1 MAALPVRQMV
11 LYKHGVGFF
20 VREGAVSGTELAVTF
35 RRDEINDIL
44 KSLVVFDKAGGQ
56 VLGIHY
62 QTPMDKA
69 ARLENSSIRLS
80 DKSSLRDLI
89 KQLRGRRVEL
99 TIEPTTGTLE
109 VVVGRVIGIDEPD
122 GSALIGNARIAMPTH
137 TIYVHAL
144 LDDGRTRI
152 FPLDV
157 LRGVKISDPLAG
169 DDLSYFL
176 DTSVAED
183 ARRTVNIRL
192 SEGDHQIAV
201 YYVAPS
207 PTWRV
212 SYRIVAE
219 AAEDKQTGKAL
230 LQSWGLFDNRLEE
243 DLSDVQVTLVA
254 GQPISF
260 IYDLY
265 ASRIPERPVVQDE
278 SRVAPGP
285 IEFASTNT
293 RPVDDAVRF
302 APAPAMAMAAPAPK
316 AAGGGLMRRLDARER
331 AITLDDVAAAVVTN
345 TETRDAGE
353 FFQYEIQTPVSV
365 MRGESAL
372 VPIISVNVEYN
383 RELLY
388 NGDKFPKNPVASL
401 RFRNT
406 TGLTL
411 ERGPV
416 TVVEDGDYKGE
427 AVIAFTKDGRS
438 VYLPYAIELGVQV
451 REDLTQTT
459 EVARLALKDAY
470 ILHEEYRVKTVVYH
484 ILNTSSQDKIITV
497 EAPKQTS
504 WEPFDTAAA
513 DAETLNERRWRVTV
527 PARQT
532 TVFTRKE
539 RMLTHWQEDVMSL
552 DYQNL
557 QRFFENRWLDQAAYD
572 RLSELLDTRAA
583 ISRAHDEQ
591 NKLND
596 ERARIYEQ
604 QNQLRANL
612 TTLQATGKEAALR
625 DRMLDQLTQTQDRL
639 EQIEVRLGALTQE
652 IAESEAKLKQIVA
665 GLGAKA

>member
-1 MAALPVRQMV
+1 MV

-35 RRDEINDIL
+35 RRDEINDVL

-80 DKSSLRDLI
+80 EKSSLRDLI
-89 KQLRGRRVEL
+89 KQLRGRRAEL
-99 TIEPTTGTLE
+99 TIEPTVGTLE
-109 VVVGRVIGIDEPD
+109 VVVGRVIGMDEPD
-122 GSALIGNARIAMPTH
+122 AINQQLGNPRTITSAQA
-137 TIYVHAL
+137 IYVHVL
-144 LDDGRTRI
+144 TDDGRTRV
-152 FPLDV
+152 FLFDA
-157 LRGVKISDPLAG
+157 LRSVKIVDQQAN

-183 ARRTVNIRL
+183 SRRTVNVRL
-192 SEGDHQIAV
+192 SEGEHQIAV

-219 AAEDKQTGKAL
+219 STEDRQTGKAL

-243 DLSDVQVTLVA
+243 DLTDVQVTLVA

-278 SRVAPGP
+278 SRIAPGP
-285 IEFASTNT
+285 IEFASNMTA
-293 RPVDDAVRF
+293 PP
-302 APAPAMAMAAPAPK
+302 PAPMVMAAAAPAAK
-316 AAGGGLMRRLDARER
+316 SGSLLRRAMGGLGRADTATTDFMDMERER
-331 AITLDDVAAAVVTN
+331 FGASVQVN
-345 TETRDAGE
+345 TEAKEAGE
-353 FFQYEIQTPVSV
+353 FFQYTIQTPVSV
-365 MRGESAL
+365 LRGESAL
-372 VPIISVNVEYN
+372 VPITSVDVGYT

-388 NGDKFPKNPVASL
+388 NGEKFPKNPVASL
-401 RFRNT
+401 RFKNT

-451 REDLTQTT
+451 REDVEHST
-459 EVARLALKDAY
+459 EVWKLSLKGTYLVYD
-470 ILHEEYRVKTVVYH
+470 EYRMKVVTYT
-484 ILNTSSQDKIITV
+484 ILNTTNQEKVVTV
-497 EAPKQTS
+497 EAPKQAN
-504 WEPFDTAAA
+504 WELYDMRSADT
-513 DAETLNERRWRVTV
+513 ETLNERRWRVTV
-527 PARQT
+527 PARE
-532 TVFTRKE
+532 TVTFVRKE
-539 RMLTHWQEDVMSL
+539 RTRLSWQEDVMNL

-557 QRFFENRWLDQAAYD
+557 QRFFENRWLDKDAYD
-572 RLSELLDTRAA
+572 RLSELLNTRNIIAT
-583 ISRAHDEQ
+583 AHEEQ
-591 NKLND
+591 NKLSE
-596 ERARIYEQ
+596 ERTRIYEQ
-604 QNQLRANL
+604 QSQLRANL
-612 TTLQATGKEAALR
+612 STLQATGKEAALR

-639 EQIEVRLGALTQE
+639 DTIEARGGTLTQE
-652 IAESEAKLKQIVA
+652 IAKAEAKVKQILVR
-665 GLGAKA
+665 LGAKA

>member
-144 LDDGRTRI
+144 LEDGRTRI
-152 FPLDV
+152 FPLDM

-183 ARRTVNIRL
+183 SRRTVNIRL

-331 AITLDDVAAAVVTN
+331 AITLDDVANAAVTN